1 MTQSNPSGIGP
12 IVSSDHLAASS
23 RPELSELE
31 FALTMANHAF
41 HRWIVRCMAAAG
53 ATLSPMEVLILH
65 QVNHRGRAK
74 TLADICLVLNIEDT
88 HLANYAIRKLQGQGF
103 VSTGR
108 KGKEKTV
115 AITPEGT
122 ALCVRYGEI
131 REALAGRAA
140 QQMASPDAM
149 RAASALLRQLSGVY
163 DQAARAAAAM

>member
-1 MTQSNPSGIGP
+1 MTHAPSPGIGP

-41 HRWIVRCMAAAG
+41 QRWTVRCMAAAG
-53 ATLSPMEVLILH
+53 ADLSPLEVLILH
-65 QVNHRGRAK
+65 QVNHRARAK

-88 HLANYAIRKLQGQGF
+88 HLANYAIRKLQGQGL
-103 VSTGR
+103 VSSGR

-115 AITPEGT
+115 AITAAG
-122 ALCVRYGEI
+122 ARLCARYGEI

-140 QQMASPDAM
+140 RQMATSEEM
-149 RAASALLRQLSGVY
+149 RAAAALLRQVSGIY
-163 DQAARAAAAM
+163 DQAARVAAAL